1 MTINP
6 RRLIS
11 VPGSSNQ
18 LTFDDFKEFVDTET
32 LGLMFNDQDDNM
44 GDEAFINIDALAY
57 A

>member
-11 VPGSSNQ
+11 VPGSSSQ
-18 LTFDDFKEFVDTET
+18 LTFDDFADYIDTET
-32 LGLMFNDQDDNM
+32 LGMICDNDDNM
-44 GDEAFINIDALAY
+44 GDEAFINIDVLAY

>member
-44 GDEAFINIDALAY
+44 GDEAFINIDAFAL
-57 A
+57 